1 MKKIQLTVEVPDD
14 LDSIDHLELYVNQL
28 GQKIKREI
36 LSSLLSQIIDRHK
49 QSELDSSA
57 CPDCK
62 KKRSLSVGS
71 YPRMLKTIFGQ
82 IDFTLPRRKCS
93 HCRRTFSIIPQ
104 PLKLLKLSPNSN
116 VTPELRKVAILC
128 GTSWPF
134 RQAAEVLRN
143 LASVELSPAHI
154 QWLCSKQAVAA
165 KAQFKEKHDSAYW
178 PALIETMETLVE
190 PLVEE
195 AKRETSEKTSHSK
208 EQAWSAKPVYIGIDG
223 TFINAQPR
231 KRFFEAKV
239 GIVFTEQRIR
249 VSKGRNLLL
258 NKQYVGSCQSVSE
271 FGKRLFCC
279 ATEMGVKKETE
290 LIVLADGARWISQL
304 AKTQYPQARLI
315 LDWWHLK
322 KRVGETVD
330 WLIHHGLGRKDAT
343 NWGRQLRD
351 WLWRGKAVAALQSCR
366 SLGQQLG
373 LSPPADKSQTKLGQ
387 TSLQSFYLY
396 LRNNLDSIVDYQ
408 TYRRKGYFISS
419 VWVEKTIDLLIC
431 RRLKLRGQNWSR
443 QGAENIV
450 TFRQLILNDHWK
462 SYWQQ
467 QKAS

>member
-71 YPRMLKTIFGQ
+71 RPRMLKTIFGQ

-239 GIVFTEQRIR
+239 GIVFTDQRIR
-249 VSKGRNLLL
+249 VSKRRNLLL

-271 FGKRLFCC
+271 FGQRLFCC

-315 LDWWHLK
+315 LDWW
-322 KRVGETVD
+322 
-330 WLIHHGLGRKDAT
+330 
-343 NWGRQLRD
+343 RQLRD
-351 WLWRGKAVAALQSCR
+351 WLWRGKAVAALQSGR

-373 LSPPADKSQTKLGQ
+373 LSPPVDKAQTKLGQ

-443 QGAENIV
+443 QGAENMV